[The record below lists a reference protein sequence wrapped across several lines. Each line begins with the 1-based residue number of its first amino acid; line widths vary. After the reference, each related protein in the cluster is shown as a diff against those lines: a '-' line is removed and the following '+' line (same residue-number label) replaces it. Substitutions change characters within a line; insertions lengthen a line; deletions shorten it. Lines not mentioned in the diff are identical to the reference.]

1 MEINLLKKYPKTKRN
16 LKKRTEEK
24 SSDVIK
30 IARKFGRDF
39 FDGHRKYGYGGFN
52 YDKKYW
58 RKVTQDLIR
67 HYRLNDN
74 SSVLDVGCGK
84 GFMLYDFKKNLKNL
98 RVYGIDISSYAI
110 KNGKKEIK
118 KYLKVGNAKK
128 LQFPDNSFDLV
139 IAINTIHNLNKKD
152 CAKAL
157 KEISRVSKK
166 NSYIVL
172 DAYKSESE
180 KKKMLAWNLTGKTIM
195 HRRKWISFLKKNKYQ
210 GDYYWFNP

>member
-84 GFMLYDFKKNLKNL
+84 GFMLYDFKKFKESQSLWN
-98 RVYGIDISSYAI
+98 RYIFICY

-118 KYLKVGNAKK
+118 KYLKVGNAKITIS
-128 LQFPDNSFDLV
+128 DNSFDLV

-180 KKKMLAWNLTGKTIM
+180 KENASMESYRKTIM
-195 HRRKWISFLKKNKYQ
+195 HRKKWISFFKKKQ
-210 GDYYWFNP
+210 ISRRLLLVQPLEK